1 MSETETALNPPFTI
15 RAIYLRKSHL
25 RMGADFDPMIQG
37 QQLIGKF
44 RVVSGKVDCH
54 EAVSTGSDQDSIR
67 GCRFVTRFEF
77 RYMRPL
83 DGGAAPVEAEE
94 EAHLIAEIT
103 ADIAVDYIVGTAEF
117 PPQETLERWGATN
130 VLLHS
135 WPYWREYCQ
144 NALGRMNLPIT
155 VIPLI
160 NIQQPDSK

>member
-1 MSETETALNPPFTI
+1 MSDTETALIPPFAI
-15 RAIYLRKSHL
+15 RAIYLRESHV
-25 RMGADFDPMIQG
+25 RMGADFDPMIHG

-44 RVVSGKVDCH
+44 RVVSGRIDCH
-54 EAVSTGSDQDSIR
+54 EAAPTGSDQEPIR

-83 DGGAAPVEAEE
+83 DGGEPPKEAEE
-94 EAHLIAEIT
+94 EAHLIAEIN
-103 ADIAVDYIVGTAEF
+103 ADIAVDYIVGTPLF
-117 PPQETLERWGATN
+117 PPQEDLERWGATN

-144 NALGRMNLPIT
+144 NTLARMNLPVT

-160 NIQQPDSK
+160 NIMQPDSK